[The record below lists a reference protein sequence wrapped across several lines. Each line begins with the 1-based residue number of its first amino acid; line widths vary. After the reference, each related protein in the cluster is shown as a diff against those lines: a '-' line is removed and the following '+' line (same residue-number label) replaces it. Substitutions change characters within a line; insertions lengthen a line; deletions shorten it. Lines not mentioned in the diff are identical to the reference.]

1 MTIQVSLRKYG
12 RLWPILLVSIPL
24 LLSAYTHL
32 WNPAGFPSQ
41 HVDEGHYLR
50 KAIST
55 ENGEGLQPQ
64 NRYLAPYFAQMFLA
78 GIFKMI
84 SYPDSFVSEATD
96 SNSVQDIF
104 TVPRVIM
111 GILAI
116 IDTYLI
122 LKISQRRY
130 GDKVALAASILF
142 AVMPFTW
149 MTRRVLLESIQLPF
163 ILTSIL
169 LVIDIADK
177 KHPKMASIVLS
188 GIFMGFAIF
197 TKIPAF
203 TTIPLVASLTY
214 LNSRRLRYV
223 LLWMIPAI
231 LIPMLWPLHAF
242 TIGDWKDWVSGV
254 LYQTHRESRP
264 LLNALNTFFQ
274 VDPLLFIVGFGGV
287 AYSVLKRDYFIMLW
301 IFPILIFLQM
311 IGYVSSFHLIS
322 LLPPLCIAGGRLIM
336 EIGNESL
343 KGKIR
348 SALPLIRI
356 AAIGLF
362 GLISLS
368 MLISI
373 DMNSSYYKALAF
385 VVQKLPNEQSPRT
398 MNNSSSSNA
407 NLVNEKVTLS
417 GNPEYFWVPEFIFN
431 KSFQGSSYYS
441 STPFKTDKYIMII
454 DKGFM
459 SILNGSSRSRE
470 RLSLALNATTSL
482 SLFDQNFTGNLD
494 TSKYP
499 YTSLKLSPESKYIDI
514 RANY

>member
-1 MTIQVSLRKYG
+1 
-12 RLWPILLVSIPL
+12 
-24 LLSAYTHL
+24 
-32 WNPAGFPSQ
+32 
-41 HVDEGHYLR
+41 
-50 KAIST
+50 
-55 ENGEGLQPQ
+55 
-64 NRYLAPYFAQMFLA
+64 
-78 GIFKMI
+78 
-84 SYPDSFVSEATD
+84 
-96 SNSVQDIF
+96 
-104 TVPRVIM
+104 
-111 GILAI
+111 
-116 IDTYLI
+116 
-122 LKISQRRY
+122 
-130 GDKVALAASILF
+130 
-142 AVMPFTW
+142 
-149 MTRRVLLESIQLPF
+149 
-163 ILTSIL
+163 
-169 LVIDIADK
+169 
-177 KHPKMASIVLS
+177 
-188 GIFMGFAIF
+188 
-197 TKIPAF
+197 
-203 TTIPLVASLTY
+203 
-214 LNSRRLRYV
+214 
-223 LLWMIPAI
+223 
-231 LIPMLWPLHAF
+231 LHAF

>member
-1 MTIQVSLRKYG
+1 MTIQISLKMYS
-12 RLWPILLVSIPL
+12 RLWPALFVVVPL
-24 LLSAYTHL
+24 IISAYSHL

-55 ENGEGLQPQ
+55 EKGEGLQPQ
-64 NRYLAPYFAQMFLA
+64 NRYLAPYFGQMFLA

-84 SYPDSFVSEATD
+84 NYPTFLVDRETSYST
-96 SNSVQDIF
+96 VQEIF
-104 TVPRVIM
+104 TIPRVIM

-116 IDTYLI
+116 ADTFLVF
-122 LKISQRRY
+122 KISQYRY
-130 GDKVALAASILF
+130 GDKVAFAASILF

-169 LVIDIADK
+169 LIIYSADVK
-177 KHPKMASIVLS
+177 QFRRTSIVMS

-203 TTIPLVASLTY
+203 TMIPLAASLTY
-214 LNSRRLRYV
+214 YNSRRLRYV
-223 LLWMIPAI
+223 LLW
-231 LIPMLWPLHAF
+231 LIPVVLIPTLWPIHALVV
-242 TIGDWKDWVSGV
+242 GDWKDWVSGV

-264 LLNALNTFFQ
+264 LINTLNTFFQ
-274 VDPLLFIVGFGGV
+274 ADPILFVIGFGGLI
-287 AYSVLKRDYFIMLW
+287 YSVFKRDYFILLW
-301 IFPILIFLQM
+301 IFPILIFLQL

-322 LLPPLCIAGGRLIM
+322 LLPPLCIAGGRMIM
-336 EIGNESL
+336 EIGNKSL
-343 KGKIR
+343 RGR
-348 SALPLIRI
+348 TRNVLPFIRI

-373 DMNSSYYKALAF
+373 DMNSSYYRALAF
-385 VVQKLPNEQSPRT
+385 VVQKLPDARPVSQE
-398 MNNSSSSNA
+398 NNSSFEVSNSGP
-407 NLVNEKVTLS
+407 EKITLS

-431 KSFQGSSYYS
+431 KAFQGSSYYS
-441 STPFKTDKYIMII
+441 NAPFKTEKYIMIV
-454 DKGFM
+454 DKGFLN
-459 SILNGSSRSRE
+459 ILNGSSRSRE
-470 RLSLALNATTSL
+470 RLSLAVNGTTSL
-482 SLFDQNFTGNLD
+482 SLFEQNMTGGID

-499 YTSLKLSPESKYIDI
+499 FTSLKLTPESRYIDI

>member
-1 MTIQVSLRKYG
+1 MTIQLSLKKYSK
-12 RLWPILLVSIPL
+12 LWPILFVAIPL
-24 LLSAYTHL
+24 VLSAFTHL

-84 SYPDSFVSEATD
+84 SYPTFLIGGETSSST
-96 SNSVQDIF
+96 VQEIF
-104 TVPRVIM
+104 TIPRLIM

-116 IDTYLI
+116 ADTFLI
-122 LKISQRRY
+122 YKISQRRY

-169 LVIDIADK
+169 LVIYSADM
-177 KHPKMASIVLS
+177 KHFRRTSIIMS

-203 TTIPLVASLTY
+203 TTIPIVASLTY
-214 LNSRRLRYV
+214 FNYRRLRYV
-223 LLWMIPAI
+223 LLWLIPVMLIPA
-231 LIPMLWPLHAF
+231 LWPIHAL
-242 TIGDWKDWVSGV
+242 TVGDWKDWVSGV

-264 LLNALNTFFQ
+264 LINTLNTFFQ
-274 VDPLLFIVGFGGV
+274 VDPILFIIGFGGV
-287 AYSVLKRDYFIMLW
+287 IYSVFKRDYFIMIW
-301 IFPILIFLQM
+301 IFPILIFLQL

-336 EIGNESL
+336 EIENSTL
-343 KGKIR
+343 NVRIR
-348 SALPLIRI
+348 NVLPFIRI
-356 AAIGLF
+356 SAIGLF

-368 MLISI
+368 MLVSI
-373 DMNSSYYKALAF
+373 DMNSSYYRALAF
-385 VVQKLPNEQSPRT
+385 VIQKLPELRT
-398 MNNSSSSNA
+398 AAQANNSNTSIPNSGT
-407 NLVNEKVTLS
+407 EKITLS

-431 KSFQGSSYYS
+431 KDFQGSSYYS
-441 STPFKTDKYIMII
+441 NAPFKTDKYIMII
-454 DKGFM
+454 DKGFIN
-459 SILNGSSRSRE
+459 ILNGSSRSRE
-470 RLSLALNATTSL
+470 RLSLALNGTTSL
-482 SLFDQNFTGNLD
+482 SLFEQNMTGSLD

-499 YTSLKLSPESKYIDI
+499 YTSLKLTPESRYIDI
-514 RANY
+514 RSNY